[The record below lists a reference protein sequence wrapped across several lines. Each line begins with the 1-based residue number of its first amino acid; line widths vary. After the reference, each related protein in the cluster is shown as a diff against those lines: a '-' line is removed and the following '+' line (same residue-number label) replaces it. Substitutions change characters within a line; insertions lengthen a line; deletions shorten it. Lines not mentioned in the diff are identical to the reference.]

1 MENLIDILKKIKKE
15 GFAYITNFAEMYKQN
30 KKFKEYEYFTI
41 EKNGLFFYIEKT
53 SMGCFIDGI
62 IERFTVTAYKKI
74 NYNTKQQLG
83 YPQGFNDYEELKEII
98 DKISNEPTKSTLPKT
113 SKQTINLELNTY
125 YNTEYGYITLMNYLC
140 KIAGYREKEI
150 LKNIDKITMNLN
162 NANYLVLEFYN
173 KDGQSFAINTKNID
187 RLIIS

>member
-15 GFAYITNFAEMYKQN
+15 EFANITNFAETDIQN

-41 EKNGLFFYIEKT
+41 EKNNLFFYIEKT

-62 IERFTVTAYKKI
+62 IERFTVTTYKKI
-74 NYNTKQQLG
+74 NYNTRQQLR

-98 DKISNEPTKSTLPKT
+98 DKISNEPIKNTLPKT
-113 SKQTINLELNTY
+113 SKQPINFELNTY
-125 YNTEYGYITLMNYLC
+125 YNTEHGYITLINYLY

-162 NANYLVLEFYN
+162 NANYLILEFYN
-173 KDGQSFAINTKNID
+173 KDGQSFAINAKNID